1 VDALGAA
8 QVEADPVQLE
18 QVLLNL
24 CINAR
29 DATGGSGEI
38 RVTVR
43 ERPGTSC
50 ICTSCRKPVTGRYVE
65 MAVADNGPGIAPEM
79 LERVFEPFFST
90 KEVGKGTGMG
100 LAVVHGIVHEHDGHV
115 SVDSSP
121 DDGTVFRVL
130 LPIADGAGAT
140 GDAPAGSARAARR
153 PALQG
158 RVLLVDDEHAVLA
171 FMRELLETWGLGV
184 TPCTSATEALEA
196 QEYGGEDIALVI
208 TDQTM
213 PRMTGLQLATEIAS
227 RRPELPVVLYTGYAE
242 GLPEGGV
249 EASGVRAVVRKP
261 IEPAELR
268 NAIAPLLG
276 ARG

>member
-1 VDALGAA
+1 
-8 QVEADPVQLE
+8 VQIE

-29 DATGGSGEI
+29 DAAGETGRI

-43 ERPGTSC
+43 EWRTETC
-50 ICTSCRKPVTGRYVE
+50 LCASCRAPVAGRHVE
-65 MAVADNGPGIAPEM
+65 MAVADNGPGIAPGM
-79 LERVFEPFFST
+79 LERVFEPFYST

-100 LAVVHGIVHEHDGHV
+100 LAVVHGIVHEHGGHV
-115 SVDSSP
+115 CVDTSP
-121 DDGTVFRVL
+121 DTGTVFRVL
-130 LPIADGAGAT
+130 LPLADGDGAQSVAG
-140 GDAPAGSARAARR
+140 GGRVRSARPPLLR
-153 PALQG
+153 G

-171 FMRELLETWGLGV
+171 FMRELLEGWGLDV

-196 QEYGGEDIALVI
+196 LEYGGDDVALVI
-208 TDQTM
+208 TDHTM
-213 PRMTGLQLATEIAS
+213 PRMTGLQLAGEIGRAY
-227 RRPELPVVLYTGYAE
+227 PGLAVVLYTGYAE

-268 NAIAPLLG
+268 NAIVPLLG
-276 ARG
+276 GGRRGASPEPRG